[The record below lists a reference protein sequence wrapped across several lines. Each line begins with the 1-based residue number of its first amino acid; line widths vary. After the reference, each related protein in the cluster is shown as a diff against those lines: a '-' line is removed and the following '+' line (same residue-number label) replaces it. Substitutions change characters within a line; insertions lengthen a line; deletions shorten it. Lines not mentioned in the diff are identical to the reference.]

1 MSHCLGIC
9 PDKQPNVTVLNFIP
23 LFIIVSLWTTY
34 TLSIEP
40 QRAVEDED
48 RFVSTLFQMY
58 SLHAQGESNVI
69 QFFGH
74 LPPALDFQSTLEG

>member
-1 MSHCLGIC
+1 M
-9 PDKQPNVTVLNFIP
+9 
-23 LFIIVSLWTTY
+23 SLWTTY

-48 RFVSTLFQMY
+48 HFVSTLFQMY
-58 SLHAQGESNVI
+58 SLPAKGESSAV

-74 LPPALDFQSTLEG
+74 LPPALDFQAALEE